1 MMKAKGFTLIE
12 VMVALA
18 VFAIAMTALMS
29 AMQNSAHNLEGL
41 RNRTIAQWIASNRLV
56 GYQSSGNYPKSG
68 KTEKIEFGGVNKPRE
83 WVVTTEV
90 IDMKTATGIMQL
102 NVKVGEESD
111 GKPNYY
117 ANMTAFINGK

>member
-1 MMKAKGFTLIE
+1 MTKAKGFTLIE

-41 RNRTIAQWIASNRLV
+41 RNRTIAQWIVSNRLV

-68 KTEKIEFGGVNKPRE
+68 KTEKLEFGGVNKPRE

-90 IDMKTATGIMQL
+90 VDMKSATGIVQL
-102 NVKVGEESD
+102 KVSVGEESD

-117 ANMTAFINGK
+117 ATGVAFVNGK